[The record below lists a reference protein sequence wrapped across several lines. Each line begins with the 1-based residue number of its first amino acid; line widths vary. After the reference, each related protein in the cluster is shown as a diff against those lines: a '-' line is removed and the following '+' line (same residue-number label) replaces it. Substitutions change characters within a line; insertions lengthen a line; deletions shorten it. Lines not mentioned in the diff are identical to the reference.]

1 MARLIAVIA
10 TAPTPSPGGTPG
22 IDPNLVTPGPWG
34 FAVVAVLAVATVLLV
49 WDMLRRVRRARYRL
63 QVREDLDAEAR
74 DADQEPPGS
83 AS

>member
-1 MARLIAVIA
+1 MARLIVMLAG
-10 TAPTPSPGGTPG
+10 APTPSPSGTPA

-34 FAVVAVLAVATVLLV
+34 FAVVAVIAVATVLLV

-74 DADQEPPGS
+74 DADREPPEPPS
-83 AS
+83 